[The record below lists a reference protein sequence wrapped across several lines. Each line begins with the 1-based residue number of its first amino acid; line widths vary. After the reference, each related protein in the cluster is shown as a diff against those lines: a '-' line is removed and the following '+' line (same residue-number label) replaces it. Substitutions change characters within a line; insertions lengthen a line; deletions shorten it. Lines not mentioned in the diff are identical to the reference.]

1 MLLTL
6 HCHTV
11 FLCSACSAQQL
22 ALKDSGDPMWFHPS
36 RLTSGGQYA
45 TTSAAFKARQ
55 AAQAL
60 MATAQHLYMGSR
72 QAETAR
78 GTWDHSSLPGLSAEP
93 PIWVLGLSGMLAQFQ
108 ATLGTGFSAVYY
120 HCKGCMD
127 FGMPGDADGDEMKST
142 RRGSS
147 VPTR

>member
-45 TTSAAFKARQ
+45 TTR
-55 AAQAL
+55 AL
-60 MATAQHLYMGSR
+60 GGSISIR
-72 QAETAR
+72 NTSYSRYTVGQLMSPA
-78 GTWDHSSLPGLSAEP
+78 GL
-93 PIWVLGLSGMLAQFQ
+93 LL
-108 ATLGTGFSAVYY
+108 
-120 HCKGCMD
+120 
-127 FGMPGDADGDEMKST
+127 
-142 RRGSS
+142 
-147 VPTR
+147 